1 MGFRSKKLSAR
12 LAVFALIMGV
22 LALSLIAVD
31 AISNAAFSG
40 RVSKFV
46 SVAGMSEGQMI
57 GLPETK
63 TDSIYMLYS
72 LDASPI
78 HSAAVSSQRIPW
90 NTYNDVSFQAIREE
104 IGIISDP
111 SLYRIGRNVHPVGLR
126 KIRSPT
132 SHLIYAKA

>member
-46 SVAGMSEGQMI
+46 SVAGISEGHTL

-63 TDSIYMLYS
+63 TDSIYMLYN

-104 IGIISDP
+104 IGIISDH
-111 SLYRIGRNVHPVGLR
+111 RIGRNVHPVGLR
-126 KIRSPT
+126 RIRSPT
-132 SHLIYAKA
+132 SHLI